1 MMFEPTWFCNGINK
15 LKPILFVQK
24 SVKNDPSEDKVIE
37 FSENN
42 MVFLVLRI
50 SVIPYSKS
58 YFNTKTISIFVYE
71 ICK

>member
-1 MMFEPTWFCNGINK
+1 MELK
-15 LKPILFVQK
+15 LKPILLVQK
-24 SVKNDPSEDKVIE
+24 SVKNSPSEDKVIE

-58 YFNTKTISIFVYE
+58 NIYSRDESKFSS
-71 ICK
+71 

>member
-15 LKPILFVQK
+15 LKPILLVQK
-24 SVKNDPSEDKVIE
+24 SVKNSPSEDKVIE

-58 YFNTKTISIFVYE
+58 NIYSRDESKFSS
-71 ICK
+71 